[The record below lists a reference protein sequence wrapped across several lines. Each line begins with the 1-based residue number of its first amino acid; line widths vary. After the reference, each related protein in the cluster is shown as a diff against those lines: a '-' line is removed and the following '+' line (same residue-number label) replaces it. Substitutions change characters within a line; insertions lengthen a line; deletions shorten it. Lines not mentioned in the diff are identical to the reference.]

1 MTTENASFTTRVY
14 KYGVVFDLPV
24 ARDFPQSAINELFKA
39 NRLWN
44 QMVEIHRDHQA
55 IYEQARRDASY
66 DYRSLSEAI
75 DDINE
80 KIKQAYDVDMKQARL
95 AASSREK
102 THPFI
107 MEVQAKID
115 DLKAQRKAIGEAIK
129 RPRNEAKA
137 LIDSKGLDADF
148 WNNIKSA
155 CHVENSQIDANIA
168 NEIQRYFKTA
178 RQKAFADR
186 STLRFHSFDGTGF
199 WHWRLRLSAKH
210 AGRKVT
216 SDGVKWAELFPKS
229 EHNKPTFCLNTTRF
243 VILYEREIGKGRKQ
257 AVRACAT
264 LAGKGKDALRLEFDI
279 LVHRNI
285 PENAQI
291 QNAQLMRTRT
301 GDQFKYHI
309 CFTVREPEQLAE
321 KQKQYLALGIDLGFR
336 QTEDNKDVKYNPLKV
351 AHVSW
356 SDARSAQTVI
366 SLNQEMVKKANLLI
380 ELQRDLDQSATE
392 LGERIVPLLKGVTLP
407 NDYERRE

>member
-1 MTTENASFTTRVY
+1 MEKTTGAGMTTENASFTTRVY

-55 IYEQARRDASY
+55 IYEQARRDA
-66 DYRSLSEAI
+66 
-75 DDINE
+75 
-80 KIKQAYDVDMKQARL
+80 
-95 AASSREK
+95 
-102 THPFI
+102 
-107 MEVQAKID
+107 
-115 DLKAQRKAIGEAIK
+115 
-129 RPRNEAKA
+129 
-137 LIDSKGLDADF
+137 DF

-168 NEIQRYFKTA
+168 NEIQRCFKTA

-210 AGRKVT
+210 AGQKVT

-291 QNAQLMRTRT
+291 QNAKLMRTRT

-321 KQKQYLALGIDLGFR
+321 KQKQSLALGIDLGFR

-380 ELQRDLDQSATE
+380 ELQSDLDQSATE
-392 LGERIVPLLKGVTLP
+392 LGERIVPLLKGVALP
-407 NDYERRE
+407 NDYERREQREKQIRAITHPRRSNVTLSMSRPINWRSG